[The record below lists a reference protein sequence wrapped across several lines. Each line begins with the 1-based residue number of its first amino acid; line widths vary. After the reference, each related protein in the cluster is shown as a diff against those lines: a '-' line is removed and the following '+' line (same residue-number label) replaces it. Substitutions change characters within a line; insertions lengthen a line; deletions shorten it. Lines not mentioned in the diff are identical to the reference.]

1 MKEGCSLVIKK
12 SDSKQYTNRIME
24 IDFLR
29 GIAIILMMLFHFL
42 YDLQAFYNIPI
53 PSWNHFWYYEGKLS
67 AILFML
73 LAGISCTF
81 SKNNLIR
88 GFKVF
93 LIGMLLTIGSYIL
106 MPEEYIRF
114 GILHLLGLSM
124 ILFHYTRVIPLLWT
138 GVLSIIIIILGIIV
152 DRITI
157 NTWLLSPIGLIHDSF
172 NSMDYYPL
180 FPWFGVFLIGTLI
193 GRSVYKEKKSIFN
206 KIYQDGLLNFLGRHS
221 LFIYLIHQPIFLLIL
236 YVVFHFI
243 LKID

>member
-1 MKEGCSLVIKK
+1 MVTKK
-12 SDSKQYTNRIME
+12 VDPKQHSNRIVE
-24 IDFLR
+24 IDFFR

-42 YDLQAFYNIPI
+42 YDLQVFYNINI
-53 PSWNHFWYYEGKLS
+53 PSWNQFWYYEGKLS

-73 LAGISCTF
+73 LSGISCTL
-81 SKNNLIR
+81 SKNNLKR

-124 ILFHYTRVIPLLWT
+124 ILLHFIKVIPPVWT
-138 GVLSIIIIILGIIV
+138 GILSVIIIILGSIMSLMTV
-152 DRITI
+152 
-157 NTWLLSPIGLIHDSF
+157 NTWILSPLGLIHGKF

-180 FPWFGVFLIGTLI
+180 FPWFGVFLIGTVI
-193 GRSVYKEKKSIFN
+193 GRIVYKEKKSIFHKTYKN
-206 KIYQDGLLNFLGRHS
+206 GFFNFLGRHS
-221 LFIYLIHQPIFLLIL
+221 LFIYLIHQPIFLIIL

-243 LKID
+243 FNSN